1 MRAKLTLLSA
11 LAMGTLC
18 GVLAAGCQTY
28 DFEPVEPL
36 ALSQTTVETNIEVR
50 SLKPNMMLLVD
61 TSGSMTLPL
70 DKNDQRC
77 QTSRGTCGI
86 DINCPSNCPTRWRAL
101 QGAMGSFLTASGKV
115 ARMGLATYPG
125 KELVQ
130 NEVCGGASSLRIT
143 LPTAE
148 DETSLSNKAAE
159 VNAAIQA
166 IPQFGT
172 GQPEGGTPTA
182 SSLRYLGTLSDLQG
196 DAREDFV
203 LLLTDGLPNCN
214 DAHPTPSPDPQCRC
228 TLGTACNDVSSFKT
242 LGCLDKDGSVAAVT
256 ALRAQ
261 NIRTIVIGFGA
272 ETATGDGTEVL
283 NAMAEAGGFAIEPKS
298 CTANADCGSGDTCD
312 TTAGK
317 CRRRFYQA
325 GNQTELAAALDAITE
340 RVVTGNPCLVK
351 LALDQIPSSESLLVV
366 YLDGARLAASD
377 TTWRLRTDQG
387 VEFLGDKCTRIKNS
401 TPADPAKI
409 EIRSI
414 QRR

>member
-1 MRAKLTLLSA
+1 MRAKLTLLRA

-70 DKNDQRC
+70 DKNDSRC
-77 QTSRGTCGI
+77 QTSQGTCGG
-86 DINCPSNCPTRWRAL
+86 DINCPSGCPTRWRAL

-130 NEVCGGASSLRIT
+130 GEVCGGSSSLRIT

-148 DETSLSNKAAE
+148 DEASLSNKASE
-159 VNAAIQA
+159 VNVAIQA

-196 DAREDFV
+196 DAREDFI

-214 DAHPTPSPDPQCRC
+214 ETHPSPYPNTQCRC
-228 TLGTACNDVSSFKT
+228 TLGGSCQYQPYDK

-256 ALRAQ
+256 ALRAR

-298 CTANADCGSGDTCD
+298 CTANADCGTGDTCD

-351 LALDQIPSSESLLVV
+351 LALDQIPPSESLLVV
-366 YLDGARLAASD
+366 YMDGVRLTASD
-377 TTWRLRTDQG
+377 TTWRLREQQG
-387 VEFLGDKCTRIKNS
+387 VEFLGDRCTRIKNS